1 MGFTSCGN
9 GVMVAGREDSK
20 EAPPMKVKGCC
31 PLDCQDSCAWIAEAE
46 DGRVVRVTGA
56 KDHPVTRGV
65 LCAKVKDY
73 ETRVTAPGRL
83 LHPLRRSGPKGSGQF
98 ETISWDAALSEIAE
112 RFSAIAAEYG
122 GEALLPFNYLGTQ
135 GVVQRRAPMRIFHAL
150 GASRPTGGVCAV
162 SAIALLMEGHP
173 IGVDPEEAS
182 EAGLIILWGQN
193 VLTTCHH
200 QWHFIDQARKKG
212 AKAIAIDP
220 CATRTARQCDTHL
233 ALRPGTDAVL
243 AAAIGRHLLDT
254 GQADLDLA
262 RLWVADLEDYRAAV
276 DPWTFARAAEA
287 TGLTAA
293 EIEALATDF
302 AAARPALIRAGI
314 APQQAQNGEAFVR
327 GLSALAILGGHW
339 RQRGGG
345 LSILS
350 FPVLHEDRAAR
361 SDLIAGEPRS
371 LDIAKLGQI
380 LESADPPVMGL
391 MVWSANPAATQIDA
405 PRVRRGLRRDD
416 LFTVVADHFL
426 TDTAR
431 YADIVLPATTQF
443 EHVDIQGAWGHHYV
457 LANMPVIQPMGEA
470 RSSGAIMR
478 GLAEKLGLTDPVFRE
493 SDEDIARSAL
503 PDGWS
508 LARLCEDGWRK
519 SPPPR
524 PAIADL
530 AQKLHISNGAIEVP
544 TRRDEIQLLSPKSH
558 HFLNS
563 TFANMARHQKAQGE
577 PAITLNPADA
587 ARLGLADG
595 DRVRVTSGT
604 GSLELALRVSDWV
617 RPGVATIEGKWWE
630 NDRPEAAMN
639 LVTPSKWSPAGQ
651 PAYNEVHVR
660 VEALEKAPTRMVE
673 AAMPG

>member
-1 MGFTSCGN
+1 
-9 GVMVAGREDSK
+9 
-20 EAPPMKVKGCC
+20 MKIKGCC

-56 KDHPVTRGV
+56 KDHPITRGV

-83 LHPLRRSGPKGSGQF
+83 LHPLWRNGPKGSGRF
-98 ETISWDAALSEIAE
+98 ETISWDAALGEIAD
-112 RFSAIAAEYG
+112 RFSAITAEYG
-122 GEALLPFNYLGTQ
+122 GESLLPFCYLGTQ
-135 GVVQRRAPMRIFHAL
+135 GVVQRRALMRIFHAL
-150 GASRPTGGVCAV
+150 GASRPAGGVCAV
-162 SAIALLMEGHP
+162 SAVALLMEGHP
-173 IGVDPEEAS
+173 IGMDPEEAS

-200 QWHFIDQARKKG
+200 QWHFIDAARKKG
-212 AKAIAIDP
+212 AKVISIDP

-233 ALRPGTDAVL
+233 APRPGSDAVL
-243 AAAIGRHLLDT
+243 AASIGRHLLET

-262 RLWVADLEDYRAAV
+262 RLWVADLDAYRAAV
-276 DPWTFARAAEA
+276 GPWTFARAAEA

-293 EIEALATDF
+293 EIEALAHDF

-339 RQRGGG
+339 RHRGGG

-350 FPVLHEDRAAR
+350 FPVLPDAKAAR
-361 SDLIAGEPRS
+361 SDLIAGDPRT
-371 LDIAKLGQI
+371 LDIAKLGQH
-380 LESADPPVMGL
+380 LEHADPPVKGL

-405 PRVRRGLRRDD
+405 PRVRRGLARED
-416 LFTVVADHFL
+416 LFTVVADHFI

-443 EHVDIQGAWGHHYV
+443 EHFDVQGAWGHHYV
-457 LANMPVIQPMGEA
+457 LANIPVIQPMGEA

-478 GLAEKLGLTDPVFRE
+478 GLAEKLGLTDPAFRE
-493 SDEDIARSAL
+493 SDEAIAASAL

-508 LARLCEDGWRK
+508 LEALRDEGWRK
-519 SPPPR
+519 SPAPR
-524 PAIADL
+524 PAIAEL
-530 AQKLHISNGAIEVP
+530 AQKLRLSDGTIEAP
-544 TRRDEIQLLSPKSH
+544 AQRDMIQLLSPKSH

-563 TFANMARHQKAQGE
+563 TFANMARHQAAQGA
-577 PAITLNPADA
+577 PAIMLNPADA

-595 DRVRVTSGT
+595 QQVRVTSSN
-604 GSLELALRVSDWV
+604 GSLELALQVSDAV

-630 NDRPEAAMN
+630 HDRPDAAMN
-639 LVTPSKWSPAGQ
+639 IVTSSQWSPAGQ
-651 PAYNEVHVR
+651 PAYNEVYVH
-660 VEALEKAPTRMVE
+660 VEALEAAPMRIAET
-673 AAMPG
+673 AAAG